1 MKVERTMTISLSAE
15 EISKII
21 KQSLEKEGFDFTE
34 KDVNFE
40 IGKESQGYGMG
51 EHDVTVLKGCS
62 IKCSYGKDNE

>member
-1 MKVERTMTISLSAE
+1 MKVERIMTISLSAE
-15 EISKII
+15 EIAKII

-34 KDVNFE
+34 KDVKFE

-62 IKCSYGKDNE
+62 IKCSYGKDNK